1 MTDRNLVVF
10 AALNGALAV
19 VLGAF
24 AAHGAGPQ
32 IKTLLTTGAHYQLA
46 HAVFALACAV
56 WTGGGR
62 IARVAGWLGAAGGVV
77 FSRSLAVIALLDCR
91 APVAKTATARPPE
104 GSDLSRSILVRSRE
118 EACPSGSSPGRRA
131 SAQRRR
137 SRIDT

>member
-10 AALNGALAV
+10 AAVNGALAV

-62 IARVAGWLGAAGGVV
+62 IARVAGWLGAAGGLV
-77 FSRSLAVIALLDCR
+77 FSLSLAFIALLSLR
-91 APVAKTATARPPE
+91 AMGAVAPIGGMLMIAGWLCLAF
-104 GSDLSRSILVRSRE
+104 
-118 EACPSGSSPGRRA
+118 AAFQGRR
-131 SAQRRR
+131 S
-137 SRIDT
+137 